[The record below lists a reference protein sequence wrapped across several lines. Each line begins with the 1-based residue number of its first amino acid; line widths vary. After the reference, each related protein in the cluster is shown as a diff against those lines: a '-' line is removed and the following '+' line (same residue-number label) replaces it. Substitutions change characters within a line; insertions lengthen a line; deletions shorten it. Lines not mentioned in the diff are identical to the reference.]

1 MALARAAACRARGEG
16 GRGRGNRGRGRGSSS
31 SSCVERRPRDGDGP
45 RQLTEAQ
52 REKLEARARDERDH
66 FLRELEAARTGVGG
80 SRSHGRCLV
89 DDEERLFGEM
99 GETRGSNALAYED
112 VGARIVGVE
121 RDPIDADA
129 RELERSVGTPSEV
142 VDNLRRAGI
151 STLTL
156 VQRYAVP
163 VAADGLDVLCNSP
176 TGSGKTAA
184 YMLPLIGRL
193 VRECED
199 GGSREEKYDVDGTP
213 VKPRV
218 IVLAPTRELALQ
230 IHMETRKFIFG
241 TPLWCAC
248 AYGGNS
254 IKPQLEELSFLP
266 EILIATPGRLLSMVR
281 DKLYVDLSRV
291 ETLVMDEADRML
303 DMGFEPQLNELLGD
317 HGMPGKNERQTLMFS
332 ATFPQ
337 QVLRLASYYMR
348 APPDAARVIC
358 GRVGS
363 TVAGIQQVL
372 IETPHLREQKFPY
385 LMKILEAVE
394 KKREHDGEEV
404 GLTLIFCKQKQTA
417 EWLRERLV
425 EETENKLA
433 VEELHGSLTQGAR
446 LRALDAFASGAA
458 KILVATDVA
467 ARGLDLPQVNHVINF
482 DLPTKKSEFDDY
494 IHRIGRTGRA
504 GRKGI
509 ASSLYVPGFARDIGN
524 GPIYEDL
531 KLVLEE
537 TNTTLPAWFA
547 QSADARGSLEAS
559 SASYKRGYR
568 GGRTRRF

>member
-1 MALARAAACRARGEG
+1 M
-16 GRGRGNRGRGRGSSS
+16 
-31 SSCVERRPRDGDGP
+31 
-45 RQLTEAQ
+45 
-52 REKLEARARDERDH
+52 
-66 FLRELEAARTGVGG
+66 
-80 SRSHGRCLV
+80 
-89 DDEERLFGEM
+89 
-99 GETRGSNALAYED
+99 
-112 VGARIVGVE
+112 
-121 RDPIDADA
+121 
-129 RELERSVGTPSEV
+129 
-142 VDNLRRAGI
+142 
-151 STLTL
+151 
-156 VQRYAVP
+156 
-163 VAADGLDVLCNSP
+163 
-176 TGSGKTAA
+176 
-184 YMLPLIGRL
+184 
-193 VRECED
+193 
-199 GGSREEKYDVDGTP
+199 
-213 VKPRV
+213 
-218 IVLAPTRELALQ
+218 
-230 IHMETRKFIFG
+230 
-241 TPLWCAC
+241 
-248 AYGGNS
+248 
-254 IKPQLEELSFLP
+254 
-266 EILIATPGRLLSMVR
+266 
-281 DKLYVDLSRV
+281 
-291 ETLVMDEADRML
+291 
-303 DMGFEPQLNELLGD
+303 
-317 HGMPGKNERQTLMFS
+317 
-332 ATFPQ
+332 
-337 QVLRLASYYMR
+337 
-348 APPDAARVIC
+348 
-358 GRVGS
+358 
-363 TVAGIQQVL
+363 
-372 IETPHLREQKFPY
+372 
-385 LMKILEAVE
+385 E